1 MSSRSPAGADRFGAE
16 PQPGAA
22 RPDKVPGACGDPKR
36 QLGTGAPD
44 LPTARCPMTGGVAL
58 VQAVVRSCGT
68 TRRPSARPLVERVPG
83 RMTTIAASFRSRGTL
98 AELLS
103 GRSNGIGLVRLCL
116 ALGVVMSHAKPLG
129 FGTRDLGYHLFDR
142 QTNVGTTAVYGFFVL
157 SGLLITRSAR
167 RTGLI
172 RYAWHRCLRIFPG
185 LWVCLLITALVVA
198 PLVALREWGSVD
210 GYFVEPWDSD
220 GPLAY
225 LQANWWTGVRQ
236 EGIEGLLAETTPWG
250 RETNSSVFNGA
261 LWSLVYEMFCYVVI
275 GVLAVT
281 AVLRQA
287 PRLVLFLTIALY
299 LSIFSDWWTSGHVS
313 GPMSTASWAFQAPL
327 VGTMKLHWIVYLGF
341 LFAFGA
347 TLDLYRERVPVN
359 DALGVGSAVALG
371 LSLLFGGFFVIG
383 LPAFAYLLI
392 WLSVRMPR
400 RLHWVGRKNDYS
412 YGIYIYGFVFQQV
425 MASLGWSRWGYVP
438 FVLMSIAAAWAAAF
452 LSWKLVERPALR
464 LKDWTPGFVA
474 RRSQRGLPVEQQSA
488 TAEGPVVPA
497 PRTDAPTEEIP
508 RQNGTLVPGR

>member
-1 MSSRSPAGADRFGAE
+1 
-16 PQPGAA
+16 
-22 RPDKVPGACGDPKR
+22 
-36 QLGTGAPD
+36 
-44 LPTARCPMTGGVAL
+44 
-58 VQAVVRSCGT
+58 
-68 TRRPSARPLVERVPG
+68 
-83 RMTTIAASFRSRGTL
+83 MTTTAAFVRSRGTL
-98 AELLS
+98 ADLLS
-103 GRSNGIGLVRLCL
+103 GRSNGIGLIRLCL
-116 ALGVVMSHAKPLG
+116 ALGVVMSHSKPLG
-129 FGTRDLGYHLFDR
+129 FGAHDLGYYLFDR
-142 QTNVGTTAVYGFFVL
+142 QTNVGTMAVYGFFVL

-172 RYAWHRCLRIFPG
+172 RYAWHRALRIFPG

-198 PLVALREWGSVD
+198 PLVALRERGTID
-210 GYFVEPWDSD
+210 GFFADPWARG

-236 EGIEGLLAETTPWG
+236 YGIDGLLAKTTPWG
-250 RETNSSVFNGA
+250 QETNSSVFNGA
-261 LWSLVYEMFCYVVI
+261 LWSLKYEMFCYVVV

-287 PRLVLFLTIALY
+287 RRFVLFLTIALY
-299 LSIFSDWWTSGHVS
+299 LSIFHDWWSSGQFS
-313 GPMSTASWAFQAPL
+313 GPMSQAAWTFNSPL
-327 VGTMKLHWIVYLGF
+327 VGGMSMFWIVYLGF

-347 TLDLYRERVPVN
+347 TLDLYRERVPIN

-438 FVLMSIAAAWAAAF
+438 FVAMSIAAAWAAAF
-452 LSWKLVERPALR
+452 VSWKLVERPALR
-464 LKDWTPGFVA
+464 LKDWTPGFFA
-474 RRSQRGLPVEQQSA
+474 RRSRPGLPVERQSA
-488 TAEGPVVPA
+488 AAEEPATAPGAPA
-497 PRTDAPTEEIP
+497 PRVDAPTQEIP
-508 RQNGTLVPGR
+508 QQPATLVPGR

>member
-1 MSSRSPAGADRFGAE
+1 
-16 PQPGAA
+16 
-22 RPDKVPGACGDPKR
+22 
-36 QLGTGAPD
+36 
-44 LPTARCPMTGGVAL
+44 
-58 VQAVVRSCGT
+58 
-68 TRRPSARPLVERVPG
+68 
-83 RMTTIAASFRSRGTL
+83 MTTTAAFVRSRGTL

-103 GRSNGIGLVRLCL
+103 GRSNGIGLIRLCL
-116 ALGVVMSHAKPLG
+116 ALGVVMSHSKPLG
-129 FGTRDLGYHLFDR
+129 FGANDLGYHLFDR
-142 QTNVGTTAVYGFFVL
+142 QTNVGTMAVYGFFVL

-172 RYAWHRCLRIFPG
+172 RYAWHRCLRILPG

-198 PLVALREWGSVD
+198 PLVALREWGSID
-210 GYFVEPWDSD
+210 GYFSDPWAPG
-220 GPLAY
+220 GPFAY

-236 EGIEGLLAETTPWG
+236 YGIEGLFAKTTPWG
-250 RETNSSVFNGA
+250 REGNGSVFNGA
-261 LWSLVYEMFCYVVI
+261 LWSLKYEMFCYVVV
-275 GVLAVT
+275 GVLAAT

-287 PRLVLFLTIALY
+287 RRFLLFLTVALY
-299 LSIFSDWWTSGHVS
+299 LSIFSDWWSSGQFS
-313 GPMSTASWAFQAPL
+313 GPASTAAWTFDAPL
-327 VGTMKLHWIVYLGF
+327 LGVMSFHWIVYLGF

-347 TLDLYRERVPVN
+347 TLDLYRERVPIN

-438 FVLMSIAAAWAAAF
+438 FVLMSIAAAWTAAF

-474 RRSQRGLPVEQQSA
+474 RRSRQALPVEQQSA
-488 TAEGPVVPA
+488 AAEEPTVPA
-497 PRTDAPTEEIP
+497 PRVDAPTEEIP
-508 RQNGTLVPGR
+508 QQTGTLVPGR